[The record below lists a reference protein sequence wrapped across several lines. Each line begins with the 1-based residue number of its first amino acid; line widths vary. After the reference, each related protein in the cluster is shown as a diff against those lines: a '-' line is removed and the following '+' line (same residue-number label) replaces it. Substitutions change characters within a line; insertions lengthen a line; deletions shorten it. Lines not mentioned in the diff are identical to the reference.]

1 MIALEFD
8 VPFIDRSASSA
19 LALQVAERLLQLSRN
34 ACEAADH
41 GYERAAFAF
50 VESDLE
56 ELFLG
61 RRIDNW
67 LREWWAL
74 A

>member
-8 VPFIDRSASSA
+8 VSFIDRSASPA

-34 ACEAADH
+34 ASEATDH
-41 GYERAAFAF
+41 GYEFAAFAF

-56 ELFLG
+56 RLFLG
-61 RRIDNW
+61 RRIDNR